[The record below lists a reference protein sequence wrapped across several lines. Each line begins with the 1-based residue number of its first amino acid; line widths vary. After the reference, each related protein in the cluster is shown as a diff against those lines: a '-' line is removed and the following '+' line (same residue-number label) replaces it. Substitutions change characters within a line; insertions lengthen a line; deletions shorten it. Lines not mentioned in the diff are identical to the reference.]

1 LATLVG
7 SLLRTSAVAAR
18 PASSISIARNRS
30 AILLRANSSA
40 RALARAAF
48 SNAARFAASRTST
61 AVGIFASIERGE
73 IFGGGGIVISH
84 GYGPS
89 QGLSLICDGLNE
101 PSRLGEKVRPVGG
114 ESVRSASKHVVGY
127 DGGIA
132 ALMNLAR
139 VFASASRSFR
149 DIR

>member
-1 LATLVG
+1 
-7 SLLRTSAVAAR
+7 
-18 PASSISIARNRS
+18 
-30 AILLRANSSA
+30 
-40 RALARAAF
+40 
-48 SNAARFAASRTST
+48 
-61 AVGIFASIERGE
+61 VGIFASIERGE

-89 QGLSLICDGLNE
+89 QGLSLISDGLNE